1 MNRHRLPLSLL
12 ALLICG
18 TVVLACNVPVFRYA
32 LERWPADL
40 YEVVI
45 LHEGPL
51 DSAARAR
58 IDALRESKT
67 EKPANFNIRSIDVAQ
82 GKGELFRKLWE
93 QHGTSGQPLMA
104 VLYPRNA
111 QEVPDRVANVSPFTD
126 KSIQHLTDSPVR
138 QEVAKKLLD
147 GDSAVWIF
155 VPCGHQDQDAAALKM
170 LTEQVKRNQEELEL
184 PPQDELEAD
193 EFFLAETAIELR
205 IGFSIVTLDREDPK
219 EQMLLQLLLGS
230 EPDLKSLDQPMAFP
244 VIGRGRALY
253 ALVGKGIF
261 RDTIAMASSFV
272 VGPCSCQVKDQNP
285 GFDLLLAVDWD
296 EKVGGSVISDPAT
309 EEFAKPILLE
319 IPPGK

>member
-1 MNRHRLPLSLL
+1 MSRHRLPLSLL
-12 ALLICG
+12 ALLMCC
-18 TVVLACNVPVFRYA
+18 TAVLACNVPVFRYA
-32 LERWPADL
+32 LERWPADS

-45 LHEGPL
+45 LHDGPL
-51 DSAARAR
+51 DTAASAR

-67 EKPANFNIRSIDVAQ
+67 EQPANFNVRSIDVAQ
-82 GKGELFRKLWE
+82 GKGELFGKLWA
-93 QHGTSGQPLMA
+93 QHGNSSQPLMA

-111 QEVPDRVANVSPFTD
+111 QEVPDRVASVSPFTD

-155 VPCGHQDQDAAALKM
+155 VPSGHEDQDATALKM
-170 LTEQVKRNQEELEL
+170 LKEQVKRNQEELEL

-205 IGFSIVTLDREDPK
+205 IGFSIVTLNREDPK

-230 EPDLKSLDQPMAFP
+230 EPDLESLDQPMAFP

-296 EKVGGSVISDPAT
+296 EKVGGSVISDPAP
-309 EEFAKPILLE
+309 EESAKPILLE

>member
-1 MNRHRLPLSLL
+1 MIRYRFPLSLS
-12 ALLICG
+12 ALLMCG
-18 TVVLACNVPVFRYA
+18 TAVLACNVPVFRYA
-32 LERWPADL
+32 LERWPADF

-45 LHEGPL
+45 LHDGPL
-51 DSAARAR
+51 DDSASARV
-58 IDALRESKT
+58 DGLREWKT
-67 EKPANFNIRSIDVAQ
+67 ENPANFNVRFIDVA
-82 GKGELFRKLWE
+82 KRKDDLFSELWK
-93 QHGTSGQPLMA
+93 QHGNSGQPLMT

-111 QEVPDRVANVSPFTD
+111 QEVPSRVASVSPFTD
-126 KSIQHLTDSPVR
+126 KSIQHLADSPVR
-138 QEVAKKLLD
+138 QEVAERLLD

-155 VPCGHQDQDAAALKM
+155 VPSGHEDQDAAALK
-170 LTEQVKRNQEELEL
+170 LLKEQVKRNQEELEL

-205 IGFSIVTLDREDPK
+205 IGFSIVTLNREDPK
-219 EQMLLQLLLGS
+219 EQFLLQLLLGS

-296 EKVGGSVISDPAT
+296 EKIGGSVISDPPP
-309 EEFAKPILLE
+309 EKSAKPVLLE

>member
-1 MNRHRLPLSLL
+1 MKRHRLPLSLL
-12 ALLICG
+12 ALLMCG
-18 TVVLACNVPVFRYA
+18 TAVLACNVPVFRYA

-51 DSAARAR
+51 DSAASAR
-58 IDALRESKT
+58 IDALRESRT
-67 EKPANFNIRSIDVAQ
+67 EKPANFNVRSIDVAQ
-82 GKGELFRKLWE
+82 GKGELFSKLWE

-111 QEVPDRVANVSPFTD
+111 QEVPDRVASVSPFTD
-126 KSIQHLTDSPVR
+126 ESIQHLTDSPVR

-205 IGFSIVTLDREDPK
+205 IGFSIVTLHREDPK

-309 EEFAKPILLE
+309 EKFAKPILLE